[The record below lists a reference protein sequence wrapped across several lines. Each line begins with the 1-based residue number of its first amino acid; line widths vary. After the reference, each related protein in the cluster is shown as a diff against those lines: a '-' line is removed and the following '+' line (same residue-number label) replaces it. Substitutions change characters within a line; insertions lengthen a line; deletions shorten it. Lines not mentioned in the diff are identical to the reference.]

1 MIISQ
6 IYFERYWIS
15 SKSLSFNSWMIG
27 LVIIITYFIQEFFL
41 LQISLVNINQVVF
54 MQVIATVMVFRN
66 RVYKIW
72 WPLLALTP
80 FFANLAEYLLGLL
93 PLTNWWYWIVESI
106 VFTSISLFL
115 VKLHGCSKRARFFMA
130 IASLGIIELITLAI
144 NRNYSLVSIAACK
157 LGLFLIAVFEEQ
169 LVKVE
174 QRNDEKI
181 KLIQRESQRDDLTGL
196 LNYRALDHEI
206 SKLANK
212 NETNNIVIGA
222 LDIDHFKTIND
233 TYGHFV
239 GNEVL
244 NYFSTFLRKQIHTV
258 FPQHGFVYR
267 FGGEEFTIVV
277 SNYSIKEV
285 DKLLHQVERML
296 SEQPFKSKDGFKL
309 SISFSCSITNHLK
322 DESLDETL
330 KRADKMLYLVKENGR
345 GWINS
350 DRYSDQKIENGTTS
364 PLNMTSE

>member
-15 SKSLSFNSWMIG
+15 SKSSSFNSWMIG

-41 LQISLVNINQVVF
+41 LQISLVNINQVAF
-54 MQVIATVMVFRN
+54 MQVVATVMVFRN

-115 VKLHGCSKRARFFMA
+115 VKWHGCSKRARFFMA

-144 NRNYSLVSIAACK
+144 NRNYSLVSTAACT
-157 LGLFLIAVFEEQ
+157 LGLFVIAVFEEQ
-169 LVKVE
+169 RVKVE

-181 KLIQRESQRDDLTGL
+181 RLLQRESQRDDLTGL

-206 SKLANK
+206 GKLANK
-212 NETNNIVIGA
+212 NETNNILIGA
-222 LDIDHFKTIND
+222 LNIDHFKTIND

-309 SISFSCSITNHLK
+309 WQIARNNLNEFS
-322 DESLDETL
+322 DVD
-330 KRADKMLYLVKENGR
+330 
-345 GWINS
+345 
-350 DRYSDQKIENGTTS
+350 
-364 PLNMTSE
+364 